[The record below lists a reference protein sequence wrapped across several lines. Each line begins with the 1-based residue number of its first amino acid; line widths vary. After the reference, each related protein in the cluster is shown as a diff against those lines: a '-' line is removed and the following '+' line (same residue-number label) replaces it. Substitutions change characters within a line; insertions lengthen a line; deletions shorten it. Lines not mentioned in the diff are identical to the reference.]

1 MAMTMHVDI
10 VSAEQQIFS
19 GTAEMVFAPSV
30 NGDVGVLPRH
40 APLLTQMRPGEVRI
54 QTSEGEEVFYVSS
67 GILEIQPHCVTVL
80 ADTALRAKDIDEAAA
95 LEAKQL
101 AEEAMKDRKSEIDYA
116 KAQVELAEAIAQL
129 QAIQKIR
136 ESARH

>member
-1 MAMTMHVDI
+1 MTMHVDI

-54 QTSEGEEVFYVSS
+54 QTSEGEETFYVSS

-101 AEEAMKDRKSEIDYA
+101 AEEAMTDRKGGIDYT
-116 KAQVELAEAIAQL
+116 KAQSQLAEAMAQL
-129 QAIQKIR
+129 KAIQKIR
-136 ESARH
+136 DKTGH

>member
-19 GTAEMVFAPSV
+19 GAAEMVFAPSV
-30 NGDVGVLPRH
+30 NGEVGVLPRH
-40 APLLTQMRPGEVRI
+40 APLLTKMRPGEVRVK
-54 QTSEGEEVFYVSS
+54 TSEGEQYFYVSS
-67 GILEIQPHCVTVL
+67 GMLEIQPHCVTIL

-101 AEEAMKDRKSEIDYA
+101 AEEAMKDRESGIDYT
-116 KAQVELAEAIAQL
+116 KAQTQLAEAMAQL
-129 QAIQKIR
+129 QTIQKIR
-136 ESARH
+136 KKAGH

>member
-10 VSAEQQIFS
+10 VSAEQQIYS

-54 QTSEGEEVFYVSS
+54 KTSEGEEYFYVSS
-67 GILEIQPHCVTVL
+67 GILEIQPHCVTIL

-95 LEAKQL
+95 LDAKQR
-101 AEEAMKDRKSEIDYA
+101 AEEAMKDRKSDVDYA
-116 KAQVELAEAIAQL
+116 KAQIELAQAMAQL
-129 QAIQKIR
+129 QTIQKIR
-136 ESARH
+136 KSVR